1 MKNTLLTI
9 ACSAWMLLSSG
20 CSKIS
25 QNVSDQV
32 HTVQIHDVGLLSSI
46 EGVWTYLKNAEIDDF
61 VLTLRL
67 DELAIQIQR
76 YKILVWDS
84 FWEKDFSNIYKFL
97 DIIDAQK
104 NPMFTQWVRKLLTKD
119 LKS

>member
-9 ACSAWMLLSSG
+9 ACSAWVLLSSA
-20 CSKIS
+20 CSKVS

-32 HTVQIHDVGLLSSI
+32 HEVQIHDVGLLWSI
-46 EGVWTYLKNAEIDDF
+46 EEMWAYLQNAEFDDS

-67 DELAIQIQR
+67 DELVIQIQR

-84 FWEKDFSNIYKFL
+84 FWEKDFSNIYKLL

-104 NPMFTQWVRKLLTKD
+104 NPMFTQWVRKLLTKN